1 MGHAFTLAQLRF
13 SHPETMD
20 TQEPRYPRA
29 PLCLMVT
36 SQEWVSLSLE
46 TVFAPR
52 GYAVL
57 RSGNGEQGLRRVLDN
72 RPDLLLVE
80 KDLRDMAAAEFCRE
94 LNARMPDGSAYPTCV
109 IASSPWSREEKLD
122 TLRAGAWDVYSL
134 PMDGEE
140 LFLKVD
146 KWVRAKLAADLER
159 EQGLLDPDT
168 GLYNT
173 QGLLRRIA
181 ELSAGAMRYGRPI
194 GCVIVSSEPAQAPG
208 GGPAAGQVRT
218 WTAAAARTVAT
229 TLQNAGRASDAVGR
243 LSATEFVVIAPD
255 TDPTGMEGLVR
266 RLRRAMEAAPVEQPL
281 TLRFG
286 YYAVPSFGAESIA
299 PTELLVRAADALR
312 RAEADDRA
320 GGSTRRPN
328 GGHNQN

>member
-1 MGHAFTLAQLRF
+1 MG
-13 SHPETMD
+13 
-20 TQEPRYPRA
+20 TQDPRYPRA

-46 TVFAPR
+46 TVFSPR

-57 RSGNGEQGLRRVLDN
+57 RASSGEQGLRRVLDN
-72 RPDLLLVE
+72 GPDLLLVE
-80 KDLRDMAAAEFCRE
+80 KDLRDMSAAEFCRE
-94 LNARMPDGSAYPTCV
+94 LNARMPGGSFFPTCV
-109 IASSPWSREEKLD
+109 IGSSAWSREEKLD

-146 KWVRAKLAADLER
+146 KWVRSKLTADLER

-194 GCVIVSSEPAQAPG
+194 GCVIVSSETPAALS
-208 GGPAAGQVRT
+208 GGPAAGQGPT

-255 TDPTGMEGLVR
+255 TDPTGIEGLVR

-281 TLRFG
+281 SLRFG
-286 YYAVPSFGAESIA
+286 YYAVPSFGADSIA
-299 PTELLVRAADALR
+299 PTELLVRAAAVLR
-312 RAEADDRA
+312 RAS
-320 GGSTRRPN
+320 GGETPDSTRRGGGN
-328 GGHNQN
+328 GQS

>member
-1 MGHAFTLAQLRF
+1 M
-13 SHPETMD
+13 ETQD
-20 TQEPRYPRA
+20 PRYSRA

-46 TVFAPR
+46 TVFSPR

-57 RSGNGEQGLRRVLDN
+57 RSASGQQGLRRVLDDP
-72 RPDLLLVE
+72 PDLLLVE
-80 KDLRDMAAAEFCRE
+80 KDLRDMSAAEFCGE
-94 LNARMPDGSAYPTCV
+94 LNARVPGGSVFPTCV
-109 IASSPWSREEKLD
+109 IGSSPWSREEKLD

-146 KWVRAKLAADLER
+146 KWVRAKLTTDLER

-168 GLYNT
+168 GLYNR

-181 ELSAGAMRYGRPI
+181 ELSAGAMRYDRPI
-194 GCVIVSSEPAQAPG
+194 GCVIVSSEP
-208 GGPAAGQVRT
+208 PAVPSGVPAT

-255 TDPTGMEGLVR
+255 TDPIGIEGLVK
-266 RLRRAMEAAPVEQPL
+266 RLRRAMEAAPVERPL
-281 TLRFG
+281 SLRFG

-299 PTELLVRAADALR
+299 PTELLVRAAAVLR
-312 RAEADDRA
+312 RAQAADTQGDSRL
-320 GGSTRRPN
+320 GRGNS
-328 GGHNQN
+328 QN

>member
-1 MGHAFTLAQLRF
+1 
-13 SHPETMD
+13 MD
-20 TQEPRYPRA
+20 LLPLWQHVAIPVRRHWMPRNRAARA

-57 RSGNGEQGLRRVLDN
+57 RAGSGEQGLSRVLDI

-80 KDLRDMAAAEFCRE
+80 KDLRDMSAAEFCRA
-94 LNARMPDGSAYPTCV
+94 LSARMPGSSVPPTCV
-109 IASSPWSREEKLD
+109 IGSSPWSREEKLE
-122 TLRAGAWDVYSL
+122 TLHAGAWDVCSL

-140 LFLKVD
+140 LFLKLD
-146 KWVRAKLAADLER
+146 KWVTAKLTADLER

-181 ELSAGAMRYGRPI
+181 EMSAVAMRYDRPL
-194 GCVIVSSEPAQAPG
+194 GCVIVSSEPATPPIGGRSVGQAT
-208 GGPAAGQVRT
+208 T
-218 WTAAAARTVAT
+218 WTNAAARTVAM
-229 TLQNAGRASDAVGR
+229 TLQSAGRASDALGR
-243 LSATEFVVIAPD
+243 LSATEFVVIASD
-255 TDPTGMEGLVR
+255 TDPSGVEGLVR
-266 RLRRAMEAAPVEQPL
+266 RLRRAFEAAPAEQPS

-286 YYAVPSFGAESIA
+286 YYAVPSFAAESIA
-299 PTELLVRAADALR
+299 PTELLVRAADVLR
-312 RAEADDRA
+312 RAKVDDGV
-320 GGSTRRPN
+320 GGTARSGRDDS
-328 GGHNQN
+328 QN

>member
-1 MGHAFTLAQLRF
+1 
-13 SHPETMD
+13 MD
-20 TQEPRYPRA
+20 IGEPRYPRA

-46 TVFAPR
+46 TVFSPR

-57 RSGNGEQGLRRVLDN
+57 RSSSGEQGLRRVLDN

-80 KDLRDMAAAEFCRE
+80 KDLRDMSAANFCSE
-94 LNARMPDGSAYPTCV
+94 LNARVPGGSVFPACV
-109 IASSPWSREEKLD
+109 IGSSPWSREEKLE

-159 EQGLLDPDT
+159 DRGLLDPET

-181 ELSAGAMRYGRPI
+181 ELGAGAMRYGRPI
-194 GCVIVSSEPAQAPG
+194 GCVIVSSEPPAAPS
-208 GGPAAGQVRT
+208 GGPPAGTART
-218 WTAAAARTVAT
+218 WTAAAAKTVAT

-255 TDPTGMEGLVR
+255 TDPTGIEGLVQ
-266 RLRRAMEAAPVEQPL
+266 RLRRAIEAAPVEQPL
-281 TLRFG
+281 ALRFG
-286 YYAVPSFGAESIA
+286 YYAVPSFGVESIA
-299 PTELLVRAADALR
+299 PTELLVRAAAVLR
-312 RAEADDRA
+312 HAEAVNTTGSSRA
-320 GGSTRRPN
+320 D
-328 GGHNQN
+328 GGHSQN

>member
-1 MGHAFTLAQLRF
+1 MENQ
-13 SHPETMD
+13 D
-20 TQEPRYPRA
+20 PRYPRA

-46 TVFAPR
+46 TVFSPR

-57 RSGNGEQGLRRVLDN
+57 RSASGEQGLRRVLDN

-80 KDLRDMAAAEFCRE
+80 KDLRDMSAAEFCGA
-94 LNARMPDGSAYPTCV
+94 LNARIPGGSMFPTCV
-109 IASSPWSREEKLD
+109 IGSSPWSRDEKLD

-146 KWVRAKLAADLER
+146 KWVRAKLSADLER

-194 GCVIVSSEPAQAPG
+194 GCVIVSSEPPAPPS
-208 GGPAAGQVRT
+208 GGPAAGQPRT

-255 TDPTGMEGLVR
+255 TDPVGIEGLVQ

-281 TLRFG
+281 SLRFG
-286 YYAVPSFGAESIA
+286 YYAVPSFGVESIA
-299 PTELLVRAADALR
+299 PTELLVRAAAVLR
-312 RAEADDRA
+312 RAQAADTP
-320 GGSTRRPN
+320 GGTRRTEGN
-328 GGHNQN
+328 SQN